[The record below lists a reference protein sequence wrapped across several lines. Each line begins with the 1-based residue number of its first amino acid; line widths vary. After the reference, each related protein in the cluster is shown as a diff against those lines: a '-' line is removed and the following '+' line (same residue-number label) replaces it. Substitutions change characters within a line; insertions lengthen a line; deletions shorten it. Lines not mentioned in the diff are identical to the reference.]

1 MYNANGVRVCI
12 ENFWKLVS
20 KDIYPKLEDCA
31 LKCNRF
37 LETHTFVRVYFVQ
50 WSKSNLKTEIELQ
63 TKHWTIVSD
72 LHH

>member
-50 WSKSNLKTEIELQ
+50 
-63 TKHWTIVSD
+63 
-72 LHH
+72 